1 MKTSLATGANL
12 TPESWADFVERLTHD
27 CRGEGVGDH
36 CTKDAIFIV
45 QAKRYAYGIDKDY
58 DPELVIIC
66 EDLVWTSPSS
76 YWNDCGDGIKSVL
89 NSAAKKLGCNGFMSL
104 EECNQFDILD
114 NLEYHRVVGRSE
126 SWEYVC
132 AHFTKD
138 AADAFIKRKSHDY
151 RDGLRVYVDSQYY
164 SWEFNA
170 IKNAIMDGRLVLSL
184 TTVESKG
191 DL

>member
-1 MKTSLATGANL
+1 
-12 TPESWADFVERLTHD
+12 
-27 CRGEGVGDH
+27 
-36 CTKDAIFIV
+36 
-45 QAKRYAYGIDKDY
+45 
-58 DPELVIIC
+58 
-66 EDLVWTSPSS
+66 
-76 YWNDCGDGIKSVL
+76 
-89 NSAAKKLGCNGFMSL
+89 MSL